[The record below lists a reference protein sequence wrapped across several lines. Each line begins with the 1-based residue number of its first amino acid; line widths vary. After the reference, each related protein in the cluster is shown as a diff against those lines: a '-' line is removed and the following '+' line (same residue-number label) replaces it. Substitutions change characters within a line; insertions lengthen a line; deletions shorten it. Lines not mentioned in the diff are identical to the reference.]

1 MKDKFSITFLLM
13 AVLFTVCLITSN
25 LFATKVIS
33 LWGINLPGAVI
44 IFPLSY
50 ILNDCISEVWGYR
63 KARLVIW
70 TAFAMNLLVVVLG
83 QLLVWLPAASFW
95 DGAPHFDYMFNMAP
109 RVAGASLL
117 AFLAGSHLNSMVLS
131 KMKIAVSRLFQ
142 RVSNRITDIH
152 TMPRLGIF
160 RVMKKSVVEELRRFP
175 EKTAT
180 AVSLLYYIGN
190 KYVAVPLKRDAR
202 FAGKSGYNLSKMLSL
217 TFARIFSFSMFPIR
231 MVTYLGALLCV
242 GSMIA
247 ALGLIIYKLAGNVLA
262 GWTSMMVMMLFLFG
276 LNFAFLGILGE
287 YIGRIFLETKQR
299 PNYIIEQVI

>member
-117 AFLAGSHLNSMVLS
+117 AFLA
-131 KMKIAVSRLFQ
+131 
-142 RVSNRITDIH
+142 
-152 TMPRLGIF
+152 
-160 RVMKKSVVEELRRFP
+160 
-175 EKTAT
+175 
-180 AVSLLYYIGN
+180 
-190 KYVAVPLKRDAR
+190 
-202 FAGKSGYNLSKMLSL
+202 
-217 TFARIFSFSMFPIR
+217 
-231 MVTYLGALLCV
+231 
-242 GSMIA
+242 
-247 ALGLIIYKLAGNVLA
+247 
-262 GWTSMMVMMLFLFG
+262 
-276 LNFAFLGILGE
+276 
-287 YIGRIFLETKQR
+287 
-299 PNYIIEQVI
+299 